1 MNNEDMSDVFEKI
14 NNIAGQNNIS
24 PEMVNNL
31 FSMFNNSNSFSNNQD
46 NTNSHSGNSS
56 KQDYTDSTNTNNSFG
71 NSGIDFETIMRMKT
85 IIDKMNTKDDPRS
98 NLLQSLKPYLKDSR
112 KSKVDQYIQLM
123 NISRV
128 MEVFPFIGGDNK
140 NASKQFI
147 PL

>member
-1 MNNEDMSDVFEKI
+1 MSDVFEKI

-31 FSMFNNSNSFSNNQD
+31 FSMFNNPNNSSNNQ
-46 NTNSHSGNSS
+46 NNNHSGNSS
-56 KQDYTDSTNTNNSFG
+56 HQDHNNSSNTDNSLG

-98 NLLQSLKPYLKDSR
+98 NLLHSLKPYLKDSR

-123 NISRV
+123 NMSKV
-128 MEVFPFIGGDNK
+128 MDVFPFMGGEK
-140 NASKQFI
+140 KK
-147 PL
+147 

>member
-1 MNNEDMSDVFEKI
+1 MNNEDMSDVFEKL

-31 FSMFNNSNSFSNNQD
+31 FSMFNNTSNN
-46 NTNSHSGNSS
+46 NENSNNNSS
-56 KQDYTDSTNTNNSFG
+56 DNFSHQDYDNSFG

-112 KSKVDQYIQLM
+112 KSKIDQYIQLM
-123 NISRV
+123 NMSKVID
-128 MEVFPFIGGDNK
+128 VFPFMGGDK
-140 NASKQFI
+140 KK
-147 PL
+147 

>member
-14 NNIAGQNNIS
+14 NNIASQNNIS

-31 FSMFNNSNSFSNNQD
+31 FNMFNNSNTSSSTENSNNSSD
-46 NTNSHSGNSS
+46 NFSHQNTYTNSN
-56 KQDYTDSTNTNNSFG
+56 DNSFG

-123 NISRV
+123 NMSKV
-128 MEVFPFIGGDNK
+128 MDVFPFMGGDKNK
-140 NASKQFI
+140 
-147 PL
+147 